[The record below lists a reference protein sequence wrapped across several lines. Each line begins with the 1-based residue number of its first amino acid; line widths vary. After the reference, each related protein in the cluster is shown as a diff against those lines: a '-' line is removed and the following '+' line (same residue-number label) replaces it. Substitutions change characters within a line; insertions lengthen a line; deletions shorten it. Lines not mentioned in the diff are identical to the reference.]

1 MLTIT
6 NGHDT
11 LMVTKGAYA
20 ALYKHQG
27 YTVVSGA
34 GYNTP
39 APNTDSEASDSVAE
53 IAAEDDEDSAVVV
66 PDEEDNRDSCPEETT
81 DSYTED
87 DEGGEEGGDGP
98 ELSEI
103 PLIEMTKSQ
112 LCKYADQLG
121 VEYTGEETKKQLRG
135 LIKEALT

>member
-6 NGHDT
+6 NGRDT

-27 YTVVSGA
+27 YAVVSGA

-39 APNTDSEASDSVAE
+39 TPNTDSEPSDSVAE
-53 IAAEDDEDSAVVV
+53 IAVEDEEDSAVVV
-66 PDEEDNRDSCPEETT
+66 PDEEDKRDSCPEEPT

-87 DEGGEEGGDGP
+87 GEDGEEGGDDP

-135 LIKEALT
+135 LIREATA